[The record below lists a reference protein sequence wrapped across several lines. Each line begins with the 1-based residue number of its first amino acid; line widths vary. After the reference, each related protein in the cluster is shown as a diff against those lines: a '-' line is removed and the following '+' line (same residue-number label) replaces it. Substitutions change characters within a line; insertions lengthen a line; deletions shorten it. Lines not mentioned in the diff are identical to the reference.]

1 MGDIQQ
7 MYKRNFHLQVPG
19 WREYGGREE
28 LGFNEFKSRKQPIPV
43 SENMARNIIDHV
55 SIVNGGVLKMWE
67 SSMTDKQKS
76 SKYIY
81 IKITNKE

>member
-1 MGDIQQ
+1 MEG
-7 MYKRNFHLQVPG
+7 
-19 WREYGGREE
+19 YGGREE

-55 SIVNGGVLKMWE
+55 SIVNGGILKMWE

>member
-28 LGFNEFKSRKQPIPV
+28 LGFNGFKSRKQPIPV

-55 SIVNGGVLKMWE
+55 SIVNGGILKMWE

>member
-43 SENMARNIIDHV
+43 SENMARNITDHV
-55 SIVNGGVLKMWE
+55 SIVNGGILKMWE

>member
-1 MGDIQQ
+1 

-55 SIVNGGVLKMWE
+55 SKMWE

>member
-1 MGDIQQ
+1 MEDIQR

-43 SENMARNIIDHV
+43 SENMGRKIIDHV
-55 SIVNGGVLKMWE
+55 LIVNGGILKMWE

-76 SKYIY
+76 SKYKR
-81 IKITNKE
+81 KITNKE